1 MRTGSTW
8 IHELLVFLFRPAC
21 KDYVDGID
29 EAQRI
34 FASHASC
41 VLKSHTLTAGRLREI
56 GNDVYGVRV
65 LRNYKDS
72 LISRALYCR
81 YVRPAEGNPNSPGE
95 DRGIQECKDMDDPAF
110 LNSFLEKCPAVD
122 HWIDEIVAFDSGEFD
137 CTFYYE
143 MLLHNPLDQLSSW
156 LENSGFAECAGDRT
170 VEQALEECSFLR
182 MRQAHTPGFVGSTGV
197 GRWMEV
203 LDPRV
208 AKALDRRYYERRN
221 SATGNTQTSGSP
233 RMTGIQGTAAKPAE
247 STTAGQ
253 AQKG

>member
-1 MRTGSTW
+1 MKIIVVSPMRTGSTW
-8 IHELLVFLFRPAC
+8 IHKLLVFLFRPAC

-29 EAQRI
+29 EVERI

-41 VLKSHTLTAGRLREI
+41 VLKSHTLTASRLREI
-56 GNDVYGVRV
+56 GSEVYSVRV

-81 YVRPAEGNPNSPGE
+81 YVRPAEGNPNSPEE

-110 LNSFLEKCPAVD
+110 LNVFLETCPAVGQ
-122 HWIDEIVAFDSGEFD
+122 WIDEILVFDSGNFD
-137 CTFYYE
+137 CTLYYE

-156 LENSGFAECAGDRT
+156 LMSSGFAECAGDRT

-182 MRQAHTPGFVGSTGV
+182 MRKAHTPGFIGSTGV

-203 LDPRV
+203 LDPQVSRD
-208 AKALDRRYYERRN
+208 LDRRYYERRN
-221 SATGNTQTSGSP
+221 SAAGNNQTDGPP
-233 RMTGIQGTAAKPAE
+233 RKSEI
-247 STTAGQ
+247 
-253 AQKG
+253 